1 MASVAELFD
10 LALRHHQSGDL
21 TQAESLYRQILLV
34 DPHHVEAMHLLGALA
49 HQTGRHEVAVSLIRG
64 AIGLCPTVPHFHVNL
79 GLVLKQQ
86 GQHAEAVNCFREA
99 LRLDPRHVDALENLG
114 NVFRDQGNSAEAEQC
129 FRQVLA
135 FNPDHAQAHN
145 NLGVALQDQGRLA
158 EAIECF
164 RQALKFD
171 PQFTMALNNLGSTLL
186 DQGHLEEA
194 ATCFREV
201 LRLDPN
207 DANAHNNL
215 GAALKEIG
223 RFDEAQAC
231 HQRALCLQPDPTCAR
246 WIHASA
252 RWNLSLLK
260 LLKGDFLRAWP
271 DFEFQWQIF
280 GAAPRHVDRP
290 RWDGTSLEGRTIL
303 LHPEQGLGDTLQFI
317 RYAPMVKER
326 GGTVLF
332 ECQPPLVRLL
342 EGVAG
347 IDRLISR
354 GAPLPHFD
362 VQAPLMSLPGL
373 FGTTLAT
380 IPAAIPYVSACPKL
394 ALQWRK
400 ELPPGFKIGIAWQ
413 GNPGH
418 AGDRRRSVPVRY
430 FESLARLE
438 GVLLISLQKGPGADQ
453 LAQCI
458 GTPSQMH
465 SVLDLHDR
473 LETFADTAAVMM
485 NLDLIVTVDT
495 AVAHLA
501 GALGVPAWVLLPFA
515 PDWRWLLERSDSP
528 WYSTLRL
535 FRQSRR
541 GDWGEVF
548 DRLAAEIKVFDEE
561 R

>member
-1 MASVAELFD
+1 MASVVELFD

-21 TQAESLYRQILLV
+21 PDAESLYRQILLV
-34 DPHHVEAMHLLGALA
+34 EPRHVEARHLLGALA
-49 HQTGRHEVAVSLIRG
+49 HQTGRHEVAISLIRG
-64 AIGLCPTVPHFHVNL
+64 AIALSPTVPLFHVNL
-79 GLVLKQQ
+79 GLVLRQL
-86 GQHAEAVNCFREA
+86 GHHAEAVLCFREA
-99 LRLDPRHVDALENLG
+99 LRLDPRYVDALENLG
-114 NVFRDQGNSAEAEQC
+114 NVFRDRGNATEAAQC

-135 FNPDHAQAHN
+135 LNPGHAQAHN

-164 RQALKFD
+164 RQALQLN
-171 PQFTMALNNLGSTLL
+171 PQFTMAANNLGSTLL
-186 DQGHLEEA
+186 DQGHVDEA
-194 ATCFREV
+194 ATCLREV

-215 GAALKEIG
+215 GVALKEIG
-223 RFDEAQAC
+223 RFDEALAC
-231 HQRALCLQPDPTCAR
+231 HERALSLQPEPTCAH

-252 RWNLSLLK
+252 RWNLSLLR
-260 LLKGDFLRAWP
+260 LLRGDFLEAWP
-271 DFEFQWQIF
+271 DFEYQWQIF
-280 GAAPRHVDRP
+280 GAVPRHIDRP
-290 RWDGTSLEGRTIL
+290 RWDGSSLEGRTIL

-332 ECQPPLVRLL
+332 ECQPPLMRLL
-342 EGVAG
+342 EGAGG
-347 IDRLISR
+347 IDQLIAR
-354 GAPLPHFD
+354 GAPLPPFD
-362 VQAPLMSLPGL
+362 VQAPLMSLPRL

-380 IPAAIPYVSACPKL
+380 IPADIPYLSACPTL
-394 ALQWRK
+394 VMQWRK

-418 AGDRRRSVPVRY
+418 AGDRRRSVPLRY
-430 FESLARLE
+430 FECLAHLD
-438 GVLLISLQKGPGADQ
+438 GVRLISLQKGPGTEQ
-453 LAQCI
+453 LPQGI
-458 GTPSQMH
+458 GNPSQAF
-465 SVLDLHDR
+465 SVLNLHDR

-528 WYSTLRL
+528 WYPTLRL
-535 FRQSRR
+535 IRQSRQ

-548 DRLAAEIKVFDEE
+548 DRLVAQITVSNKES
-561 R
+561 

>member
-1 MASVAELFD
+1 MASVVELFD
-10 LALRHHQSGDL
+10 LALRHHQSRNL
-21 TQAESLYRQILLV
+21 AQAESLYHQILQV
-34 DPHHVEAMHLLGALA
+34 EPAHVEARHLLGALA
-49 HQTGRHEVAVSLIRG
+49 HQTGRHEVAISLIRG
-64 AIGLCPTVPHFHVNL
+64 AIALCPTVPLFHTNL
-79 GLVLKQQ
+79 GLVLRQQ
-86 GQHAEAVNCFREA
+86 GHHAEAVLCFREA
-99 LRLDPRHVDALENLG
+99 LRLDPSYVDALENLG
-114 NVFRDQGNSAEAEQC
+114 NVFRDQGNAAEAAQC

-135 FNPDHAQAHN
+135 LNPGHAQAHN

-186 DQGHLEEA
+186 DQGQVDEA
-194 ATCFREV
+194 VRCFREV

-215 GAALKEIG
+215 GVALKEIG
-223 RFDEAQAC
+223 QFEEALAC
-231 HQRALCLQPDPTCAR
+231 HERALYLQPDSTCAH

-252 RWNLSLLK
+252 RWNLSLLR
-260 LLKGDFLRAWP
+260 LLKGDFREAWP
-271 DFEFQWQIF
+271 DFEYQWLIF
-280 GAAPRHVDRP
+280 GAVPRHVDRP
-290 RWDGTSLEGRTIL
+290 RWDGSSLEGKTIL
-303 LHPEQGLGDTLQFI
+303 LHPEQGLGDTLHFI
-317 RYAPMVKER
+317 RYAPMVKDR

-332 ECQPPLVRLL
+332 ECQPPLLRLL

-347 IDRLISR
+347 IDQLIAR

-380 IPAAIPYVSACPKL
+380 IPAAIPYVNACPTL
-394 ALQWRK
+394 VLEWRK

-413 GNPGH
+413 GNPEH
-418 AGDRRRSVPVRY
+418 AGDRRRSVPLRY
-430 FESLARLE
+430 FESLARLQ
-438 GVLLISLQKGPGADQ
+438 GVRLVSLQKGPGTDQ
-453 LAQCI
+453 LPQWI
-458 GTPSQMH
+458 GNPSQVF
-465 SVLDLHDR
+465 SVLDLHNR

-528 WYSTLRL
+528 WYPTLRL

-548 DRLAAEIKVFDEE
+548 DRLVAQIIVSHEE
-561 R
+561 S